1 MVKKQKISV
10 VVFHS
15 IQIKLA
21 FLLLFTNAFK
31 IANMDVNF
39 SLGWID
45 YLIMIVY
52 FIFVLGIGFVLKRY
66 MKDASAFLEG
76 GRSMPAWVAGL
87 AFISTNLGALEVMGM
102 TGSGL
107 KYGMLTTHFYWIGA
121 IPAMIFLALFMMPFY
136 YGSKARSVPE
146 YLKFRYDEKTRGLNA
161 ILFAVMTIMASGISM
176 YALAI
181 LMEKLLGFNFH
192 ASLVLSAFIVLVY
205 TYLGGLAAAIYNEVL
220 QFFIIV
226 IGLFPVVFLSLTDLG
241 GWSGLESQLEPIVA
255 AKGFAADT
263 WMTTWK
269 YTGTAKA
276 NPMGVEWYGIFAGLG
291 FVLSFGYWC
300 TNFLIVQRA
309 MAARSKVAAQN
320 TPLIGAL
327 PKMFIPFLIIVPGI
341 AALVLLNTPDTG
353 FVLPL
358 NDQGQPIYDYTI
370 IMLLKQY
377 LPTGVLGLGITAL
390 LASFMSGMA
399 GNVSAFNT
407 VWTYD
412 IYQSYIRPRTGNKT
426 EDDKHY
432 LTVGRLATIF
442 GVIVSIGAA
451 YIAKQF
457 GNIMDFLQ
465 TIFSMINAP
474 LFAII
479 FLGMFWKRTTGHAAF
494 IGLLGGFL
502 IALLH
507 HGLTIPEG
515 ASTIFKGGW
524 LGIVK
529 VYPVEMAQNF
539 WTAIYACA
547 ASTFLTISLSFATK
561 QLKADS
567 ELVGLVYSLTP
578 KEVITA
584 QSWWNKPVVL
594 SVIVGTIAVILT
606 ILFW

>member
-1 MVKKQKISV
+1 MRLELS
-10 VVFHS
+10 
-15 IQIKLA
+15 
-21 FLLLFTNAFK
+21 
-31 IANMDVNF
+31 
-39 SLGWID
+39 WID
-45 YLIMIVY
+45 YLIMIIY
-52 FIFVLGIGFVLKRY
+52 FLFVLGIGWFLRKF
-66 MKDASAFLEG
+66 MKNANAFLEA

-146 YLKFRYDEKTRGLNA
+146 FLKLRYDEKTRGLNA
-161 ILFAVMTIMASGISM
+161 ILFAVMTILASGISM

-181 LMEKLLGFNFH
+181 LMEKVLGWDFNL
-192 ASLVLSAFIVLVY
+192 SLWVSALIVLGY
-205 TYLGGLAAAIYNEVL
+205 TYLGGLSSAIYNEVL

-226 IGLFPVVFLSLTDLG
+226 IGLLPLVFLSLKDVG
-241 GWSGLESQLEPIVA
+241 GWSGLQDKLAPITTA
-255 AKGFAADT
+255 NGYAADT
-263 WMTTWK
+263 WTTTWK
-269 YTGTAKA
+269 YTGEAAA
-276 NPMGVEWYGIFAGLG
+276 NPLGVEWFGILFGLG

-309 MAARSKVAAQN
+309 FAAESISAARKV
-320 TPLIGAL
+320 PLIGAL

-341 AALVLLNTPDTG
+341 IALVLLNDPGKG

-358 NDQGQPIYDYTI
+358 DSAGKPIYDYTI

-377 LPTGVLGLGITAL
+377 LPAGVLGLGITAL

-412 IYQSYIRPRTGNKT
+412 IYQSYIRKRTGN
-426 EDDKHY
+426 EEADGKHY
-432 LTVGRLATIF
+432 LIVGRIATIA
-442 GVIVSIGAA
+442 GVLASIGAA
-451 YIAKQF
+451 YIASKF

-474 LFAII
+474 LFAVI

-494 IGLLGGFL
+494 TGLLLGFL
-502 IALLH
+502 LALLH
-507 HGLTIPEG
+507 HGLTVPAG
-515 ASTIFKGGW
+515 ATTLIKGGW
-524 LGIVK
+524 IANLHT
-529 VYPVEMAQNF
+529 YPVEMAQNF
-539 WTAIYACA
+539 FTAIIAFTV
-547 ASTFLTISLSFATK
+547 SSVVTVGLTLVTK
-561 QLKADS
+561 QQKTDA
-567 ELVGLVYSLTP
+567 ELHGLVYSLTP
-578 KEVITA
+578 RTLAEEGPWYQRPVGLAIIIGVI
-584 QSWWNKPVVL
+584 
-594 SVIVGTIAVILT
+594 GVILS